1 MERTEHT
8 FTGYMGLRMAEEN
21 RLGEYHHGDYES
33 HRPGPRTFIPIDEVG
48 DSRNPFDL
56 FDPFLEEQRK
66 QKIILQC
73 KAFQKSVIRR
83 MFQVASMQ
91 ELYSLVGEVQDWDDN
106 LPGDV
111 VPSWDYLVKAFDKA
125 EARVRGLVRKTAAR
139 LRSAVLQ
146 YVRDNPELP
155 VRIGN
160 VRGYLEGFTK
170 QEQYAYAWEVIAGK

>member
-1 MERTEHT
+1 MERTEHS

-21 RLGEYHHGDYES
+21 RLAEYHHGEYES
-33 HRPGPRTFIPIDEVG
+33 HRPGPCTFIPIDEVG

-83 MFQVASMQ
+83 MFQVSSMQ
-91 ELYSLVGEVQDWDDN
+91 ELYSLVGEVQDWDDS

-111 VPSWDYLVKAFDKA
+111 VPSWDYLAKAFDRA
-125 EARVRGLVRKTAAR
+125 EARVRGLARKIRKAIFNWMDEHQEEVVTIGTAK
-139 LRSAVLQ
+139 
-146 YVRDNPELP
+146 
-155 VRIGN
+155 
-160 VRGYLEGFTK
+160 GFLFSFRK
-170 QEQYAYAWEVIAGK
+170 REQYTYAEVLIQQGLL